1 MNVGRQALIDVESI
15 EAQIICDALE
25 DGCSY
30 RLAWAFLAF
39 HSVEEG
45 NEPFSLSAVITL
57 SKRMS
62 ALVTKVPT
70 KSQGSYDADSAWA
83 RA

>member
-1 MNVGRQALIDVESI
+1 MNVGWQALIDVESI
-15 EAQIICDALE
+15 KAQIICDALE
-25 DGCSY
+25 DGFSY

-45 NEPFSLSAVITL
+45 NETFSLSAVVTL

-70 KSQGSYDADSAWA
+70 NSQGSYDADLA
-83 RA
+83 